1 MTDGKVKD
9 EGAKEGLWRSDESL
23 HAALVRLARENRS
36 LTFFT
41 AFLFIPLL
49 ATAIYYSSIFFLAP
63 KHVSVGIVVGSPD
76 AKVME
81 AVRDVLPKTKE
92 RLRIEIKTFESAKGI
107 TAALEAGS
115 LDMGILRSDLPFPT
129 NARSVIN
136 LREISVAI
144 AALSTAETK
153 DISALGGKNI
163 LVVSAM
169 SDAQEFTASVLRNAG
184 VKEARTGGAKS
195 PEEAAAL
202 LKAGKAAAIAIVDSP
217 DRGYTRRIWRG
228 IASGGKIEL
237 LPIVEVAELAAANP
251 GFTEDKI
258 AAKAISTKPAT
269 PEEEVTVLKSGYL
282 LIARATL
289 DRSYVAALAG
299 TMYARRIEIA
309 RTAPS
314 INAIKTIDN
323 EYVTSSLIPVHD
335 GALDYYR
342 REQMSFYDRYNDIIW
357 LFIFYGG
364 SLFSGIAWLGQS
376 MFRTQREHERN
387 ILRDMN
393 GLLSRVREAASPQDI
408 EAIARD
414 TEKLVGDCL
423 AMTHRGQLGQ
433 KRLTAISLGY
443 DAIKSALQRRRYEFS
458 NARPA
463 QTHGASAQAGGS

>member
-1 MTDGKVKD
+1 MADGKVK
-9 EGAKEGLWRSDESL
+9 GKGVKERLWRSDESL
-23 HAALVRLARENRS
+23 HDALVRLARENRS

-41 AFLFIPLL
+41 AFLFLPLL
-49 ATAIYYSSIFFLAP
+49 VTAIYYSSIYFLAP
-63 KHVSVGIVVGSPD
+63 KHVSVGIIAGTPD

-92 RLRIEIKTFESAKGI
+92 RMRIELKTFESPKAI

-115 LDMGILRSDLPFPT
+115 LDMGVLRSDLPFPT

-153 DISALGGKNI
+153 DISALGGKNV

-169 SDAQEFTASVLRNAG
+169 SDAEEFTASVLRNAG
-184 VKEARTGGAKS
+184 VKDAKIGVAKS

-202 LKAGKAAAIAIVDSP
+202 LKSGKAAAIAIVDSP

-228 IASGGKIEL
+228 IAAGGKIEL
-237 LPIVEVAELAAANP
+237 LPIIEVAELATANP

-258 AAKAISTKPAT
+258 AAKAISAKPAT
-269 PEEEVTVLKSGYL
+269 PEEELTVLKSGYL

-289 DRSYVAALAG
+289 DRAYVAALAG

-309 RTAPS
+309 RTAPT

-342 REQMSFYDRYNDIIW
+342 REQMSFYERYNDIIW

-393 GLLSRVREAASPQDI
+393 GLLSRVEEAANSKDI

-423 AMTHRGQLGQ
+423 SMTHQGQLGQ

-443 DAIKSALQRRRYEFS
+443 DAIRSALQRRRSELS
-458 NARPA
+458 NGGDGR
-463 QTHGASAQAGGS
+463 THAADAQAASG